1 MPENDPAPLFV
12 ESQGDAA
19 ARQYLALLRRC
30 LSREI
35 FLEEEVVDVLG
46 WPAGGVLGDP
56 VETWEALRQAGL
68 RIVWSVRD
76 RDLRETGASWP
87 PHAETMIGPARLKNV
102 QDLVTRV
109 LADDI
114 PGDLVETG
122 VWRGG
127 VIILMRAILA
137 AYGDTERRV
146 WACDSFEGLPDPDVD
161 RYPADVEFVL
171 ADSMERDFTK
181 QVLVV
186 PLDRVKANLARYE
199 LLDDRVLFLKGW
211 FKDTLPSAPIEQIG
225 VLRVDGDLYESTMDA
240 LVHLEPKVSPGGFI
254 IVDDYNGIDA
264 CRQAVDNYRATHS
277 IVDQINEIDWTGVW
291 WQRSP
296 R

>member
-1 MPENDPAPLFV
+1 M
-12 ESQGDAA
+12 
-19 ARQYLALLRRC
+19 
-30 LSREI
+30 

-76 RDLRETGASWP
+76 RDLRETGVSWP

-137 AYGDTERRV
+137 AYGDTERQV

-161 RYPADVEFVL
+161 RYPADVEFAF

-225 VLRVDGDLYESTMDA
+225 VLRVDGDLYEWTIDVSFTWSRRCRREDSLSLTTTTGSM
-240 LVHLEPKVSPGGFI
+240 LVE
-254 IVDDYNGIDA
+254 
-264 CRQAVDNYRATHS
+264 AVDNYRATHS